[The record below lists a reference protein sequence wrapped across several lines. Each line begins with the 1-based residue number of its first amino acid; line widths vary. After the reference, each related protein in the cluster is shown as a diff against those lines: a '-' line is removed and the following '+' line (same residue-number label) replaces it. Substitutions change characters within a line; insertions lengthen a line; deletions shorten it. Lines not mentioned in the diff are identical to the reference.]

1 MASLEGDDGRVKT
14 IISKLQQK
22 AYLAM
27 LIFGLGL
34 LEVLAGLMLVNIA
47 ADRTVT
53 ATADHYGTSW
63 AEFLSRN
70 MVDLEPLLNG
80 ETPSVETIIFLE
92 QASHLDE
99 LLEFR
104 LFDKE
109 GRLRL
114 VSSEMGNALSYDV
127 KLSDT
132 HSDLAGL
139 IAAGEEFTLFENQ
152 PSAEGARYVSMTFA
166 PLRVKQRLLGWV
178 EVVVD
183 QDHHRGLIV
192 GALAKIA
199 IAMGLLLGLV
209 PALGFWYS
217 AQQKRKV
224 EQTLSFI
231 TNHDPLTKLPNRMVF
246 AAQLDEA
253 LKQAERR
260 HEHTSILDIEIDR
273 LRDLYEQFDRQTID
287 AVLLEFS
294 NRLQTL
300 AGPLGISARL
310 SDSEFAVLK
319 SSVHDAMEAA
329 QFARAALQSLTQPV
343 TAGNKSIFLNI
354 NIGLALAP
362 TDGRSAT
369 ELIKSADVALVS
381 SKGVGR
387 NTYRFFDSDTENT
400 LRKRRSIESAVKEAC
415 EQKLFELH
423 YQPVFELRSGRLTGF
438 EALIRLNHP
447 HYGSISPAEFIP
459 VAESIGLIGD
469 IGSWTLETACQMA
482 AQWPDPLKVAVNLS
496 PLQFRNGS
504 MIAFARR
511 SLEQARFPAYRLE
524 LEVTEGVLLDD
535 TEYVREQ
542 LRALQETGVGIVL
555 DDFGAGYSSL
565 GYLWQFPFNKLKID
579 QSFVRAMDSKSNV
592 RNILRAIIGLG
603 RSLNLPITAEGVETA
618 EQADYL
624 RSLDCTEA
632 QGYYFG
638 RPVPAIEVAAIILRN
653 FTETAQTSS
662 PAIER
667 NIKLVK

>member
-1 MASLEGDDGRVKT
+1 MKT
-14 IISKLQQK
+14 ILSKLRQK
-22 AYLAM
+22 VYLAV
-27 LIFGLGL
+27 LILGIGL
-34 LEVLAGLMLVNIA
+34 LEVLAGFMLVNIA
-47 ADRTVT
+47 ADRLVT
-53 ATADHYGTSW
+53 AKARRDGMGW
-63 AEFLSRN
+63 ANFISRN
-70 MVDLEPLLNG
+70 VADLEPLLKG
-80 ETPSVETIIFLE
+80 QTPSVDSIIFLE
-92 QASHLDE
+92 QAKQVDD

-104 LFDKE
+104 LLDKE
-109 GRLRL
+109 GKLRL
-114 VSSEMGNALSYDV
+114 VSNEMGEALSYTS
-127 KLSDT
+127 KLTDA
-132 HSDLAGL
+132 HPELVGL
-139 IAAGEEFTLFENQ
+139 LAAGEEFTLFEKRQ
-152 PSAEGARYVSMTFA
+152 STSGPRHVSITFS
-166 PLRVKQRLLGWV
+166 PLSIKDRLVGWV
-178 EVVVD
+178 EVVAD
-183 QDHHRGLIV
+183 QDYHRGLIA
-192 GALAKIA
+192 GTLAKIA
-199 IAMGLLLGLV
+199 IAMGMLLGLV
-209 PALGFWYS
+209 PGLGFWYS
-217 AQQKRKV
+217 ARQKKKV

-231 TNHDPLTKLPNRMVF
+231 TNHDALTKLPNRTVF
-246 AAQLDEA
+246 VTQLDEA
-253 LKQAERR
+253 LKLAERR

-287 AVLLEFS
+287 TVLLEFS

-362 TDGRSAT
+362 TDGRTAA
-369 ELIKSADVALVS
+369 ELLKSADVALVS

-400 LRKRRSIESAVKEAC
+400 LRKRRAIEAAVKEAC

-423 YQPVFELRSGRLTGF
+423 YQPVFELRAGRLTGF

-542 LRALQETGVGIVL
+542 LRALQETGVDIVL

-618 EQADYL
+618 EQAEYL

-632 QGYYFG
+632 QGYFFG
-638 RPVPAIEVAAIILRN
+638 RPVPATEVAAIILRN
-653 FTETAQTSS
+653 FSETAQTGNTTV
-662 PAIER
+662 ER

>member
-1 MASLEGDDGRVKT
+1 
-14 IISKLQQK
+14 
-22 AYLAM
+22 
-27 LIFGLGL
+27 
-34 LEVLAGLMLVNIA
+34 
-47 ADRTVT
+47 
-53 ATADHYGTSW
+53 
-63 AEFLSRN
+63 
-70 MVDLEPLLNG
+70 
-80 ETPSVETIIFLE
+80 
-92 QASHLDE
+92 
-99 LLEFR
+99 
-104 LFDKE
+104 
-109 GRLRL
+109 
-114 VSSEMGNALSYDV
+114 
-127 KLSDT
+127 
-132 HSDLAGL
+132 
-139 IAAGEEFTLFENQ
+139 
-152 PSAEGARYVSMTFA
+152 
-166 PLRVKQRLLGWV
+166 
-178 EVVVD
+178 
-183 QDHHRGLIV
+183 
-192 GALAKIA
+192 
-199 IAMGLLLGLV
+199 
-209 PALGFWYS
+209 
-217 AQQKRKV
+217 
-224 EQTLSFI
+224 
-231 TNHDPLTKLPNRMVF
+231 
-246 AAQLDEA
+246 
-253 LKQAERR
+253 
-260 HEHTSILDIEIDR
+260 
-273 LRDLYEQFDRQTID
+273 
-287 AVLLEFS
+287 
-294 NRLQTL
+294 
-300 AGPLGISARL
+300 
-310 SDSEFAVLK
+310 
-319 SSVHDAMEAA
+319 
-329 QFARAALQSLTQPV
+329 
-343 TAGNKSIFLNI
+343 
-354 NIGLALAP
+354 
-362 TDGRSAT
+362 
-369 ELIKSADVALVS
+369 
-381 SKGVGR
+381 
-387 NTYRFFDSDTENT
+387 
-400 LRKRRSIESAVKEAC
+400 
-415 EQKLFELH
+415 
-423 YQPVFELRSGRLTGF
+423 VFELRSGRLTGF

-638 RPVPAIEVAAIILRN
+638 RPVPATEVAAIILRN